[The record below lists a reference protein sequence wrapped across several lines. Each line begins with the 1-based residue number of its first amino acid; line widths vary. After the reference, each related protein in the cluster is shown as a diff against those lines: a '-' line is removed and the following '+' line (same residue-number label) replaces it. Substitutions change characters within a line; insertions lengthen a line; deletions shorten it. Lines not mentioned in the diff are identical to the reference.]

1 LQICLGVTLVKVLFV
16 VLVLLT
22 SLNARENP
30 FFPSSGEKDIPLTT
44 NIDSELTPLKRA
56 TLTLPSTAR
65 VIEGVTVNYKSLDG
79 SRHTKSIELDN
90 TIDWHLPIFV
100 SQSYTS
106 EDQKVTTPKKKITK
120 AKRPAKKESS
130 YKKIAGIK
138 LISFY
143 SNGKKLKVITQ
154 DKIIRNFLLVKPH
167 RIVCDF
173 KRDTNIKSYVKE
185 MSKNSL
191 FTKIRVGNH
200 DGYYRVVVEL
210 DGHYRY
216 TTKDTKNGY
225 LFELK

>member
-1 LQICLGVTLVKVLFV
+1 MVKVLF
-16 VLVLLT
+16 LALLLLT
-22 SLNARENP
+22 SLTARENP
-30 FFPSSGEKDIPLTT
+30 FFPSSGEKDIPLTS
-44 NIDSELTPLKRA
+44 NIESELTPLKRA
-56 TLTLPSTAR
+56 ALTLPSTAR
-65 VIEGVTVNYKSLDG
+65 VIEGVTVSYKSLDG

-100 SQSYTS
+100 SQSYTN
-106 EDQKVTTPKKKITK
+106 EEQKVTTSKKKITK
-120 AKRPAKKESS
+120 AKAVPKSKSS

-143 SNGKKLKVITQ
+143 AKGKKLKVITQ

-173 KRDTNIKSYVKE
+173 KRDTNIKSYVKS
-185 MSKNSL
+185 MAKKSR

-216 TTKDTKNGY
+216 ATKDIKDGY
-225 LFELK
+225 IFELK

>member
-1 LQICLGVTLVKVLFV
+1 MVRVLFV
-16 VLVLLT
+16 ALLLLT
-22 SLNARENP
+22 SLTARENP

-44 NIDSELTPLKRA
+44 NIDSKLTPLKRA

-65 VIEGVTVNYKSLDG
+65 VIEGVTVSYKSLDG
-79 SRHTKSIELDN
+79 SRHTQSIELDN

-100 SQSYTS
+100 SQSYTN
-106 EDQKVTTPKKKITK
+106 EEQKVTAPKKKSGK
-120 AKRPAKKESS
+120 AKTISKKESS

-138 LISFY
+138 LISFHTKD
-143 SNGKKLKVITQ
+143 KKLKVITK

-173 KRDTNIKSYVKE
+173 KRDTNIKSYVKDIA
-185 MSKNSL
+185 KNSL

-216 TTKDTKNGY
+216 TTKDIKDGY
-225 LFELK
+225 IFELK

>member
-1 LQICLGVTLVKVLFV
+1 MVKVLFIA
-16 VLVLLT
+16 LLLLT
-22 SLNARENP
+22 SLTARENP
-30 FFPSSGEKDIPLTT
+30 FFPSSGEKSIPLTS
-44 NIDSELTPLKRA
+44 NIDSERTPLKRA

-100 SQSYTS
+100 SQSYVN
-106 EDQKVTTPKKKITK
+106 EEQKTTVPKKKIVK
-120 AKRPAKKESS
+120 SKIAPKKKSS

-143 SNGKKLKVITQ
+143 SKDKKLKIITE
-154 DKIIRNFLLVKPH
+154 DTIIRNFLLVKPH

-173 KRDTNIKSYVKE
+173 KRDTNIKSYVKD
-185 MSKNSL
+185 MAKNSL

-200 DGYYRVVVEL
+200 AGYYRVVIEL

-216 TTKDTKNGY
+216 TTKDIKNGY
-225 LFELK
+225 IFELK

>member
-1 LQICLGVTLVKVLFV
+1 LVRVLFV
-16 VLVLLT
+16 TLLLLT
-22 SLNARENP
+22 SLTARENP
-30 FFPSSGEKDIPLTT
+30 FFPSSGEKDIPLTS
-44 NIDSELTPLKRA
+44 NIDSGLTPLKRA

-65 VIEGVTVNYKSLDG
+65 VIEGVTVSYKSLDG
-79 SRHTKSIELDN
+79 SRHTQRIELDN

-100 SQSYTS
+100 SQSYLN
-106 EDQKVTTPKKKITK
+106 EEQKVATPKKKIAK
-120 AKRPAKKESS
+120 AKIVSKKESS

-143 SNGKKLKVITQ
+143 SKDKKLKVITQ

-173 KRDTNIKSYVKE
+173 KRDTNIKSYLKE
-185 MSKNSL
+185 MAKDSL

-200 DGYYRVVVEL
+200 AGYYRVVIEL

-216 TTKDTKNGY
+216 STKDIDNGY